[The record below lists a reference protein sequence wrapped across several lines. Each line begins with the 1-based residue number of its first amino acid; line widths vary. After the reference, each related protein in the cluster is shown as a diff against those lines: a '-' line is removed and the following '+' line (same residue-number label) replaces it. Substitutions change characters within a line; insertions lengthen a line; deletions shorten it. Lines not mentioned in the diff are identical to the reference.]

1 MEISHPHFPKVAR
14 MILVKIRAVMMLS
27 TRHAASTRMLAM
39 LSDAAVAGGYVSATV
54 RRFEVSF
61 LCGGKNFGQGPR
73 KVNPVGQTGSERR
86 EIRRETWEY
95 KLFAGFCQARRH
107 VFVNGSAWFC
117 FWDWGY
123 D

>member
-61 LCGGKNFGQGPR
+61 LCGEKILVRGQ
-73 KVNPVGQTGSERR
+73 ER
-86 EIRRETWEY
+86 
-95 KLFAGFCQARRH
+95 
-107 VFVNGSAWFC
+107 
-117 FWDWGY
+117 
-123 D
+123 